1 MRVKW
6 GVRILFSPPPVSAWI
21 IRHAV
26 SLFAFRLS
34 YRDVEDLLAERGL
47 GVSYEKGVN
56 EH

>member
-6 GVRILFSPPPVSAWI
+6 GVRILFSAWI